1 MGSKVDITS
10 SMTRVKAAAAGG
22 MRGYVGGRSQPTGDW
37 TLCDE
42 VSQLVVG
49 VLAGAI
55 IGGEIGRTIA
65 SVWAM
70 DVVRRSA
77 TRTF

>member
-1 MGSKVDITS
+1 MESKVDITS

-42 VSQLVVG
+42 VSQFVAVVRE
-49 VLAGAI
+49 GAT
-55 IGGEIGRTIA
+55 IGGETGRTIA
-65 SVWAM
+65 IVWAM
-70 DVVRRSA
+70 DAARRYA
-77 TRTF
+77 ARMF